1 MRAVRGALRGGQPFI
16 GQAWCTGVVAL
27 TRTELARRLPVEG
40 GWPAWA
46 TEAVYDIGRHP
57 QAEGAGSPAAGG
69 NCQVY
74 AYAVLGLFGR
84 RVPPHRSSELWADR
98 DFIHVSKQEAEGLD
112 LVLFNRTADSWGAH
126 VAVVVG
132 GGLLHLSQEVGT
144 PAIWVWEDFAA
155 RERYRK
161 VVGLVRVPRS

>member
-1 MRAVRGALRGGQPFI
+1 MTLSD
-16 GQAWCTGVVAL
+16 
-27 TRTELARRLPVEG
+27 LARRLPVEG

-46 TEAVYDIGRHP
+46 TEATYDVGNHP
-57 QAEGAGSPAAGG
+57 QVEGSSSPAAGA

-98 DFIHVSKQEAEGLD
+98 DFAHVSKQEAEDLD

-126 VAVVVG
+126 IAIFVG
-132 GGLLHLSQEVGT
+132 GGLLHLSQEVGS
-144 PAIWVWEDFAA
+144 PAVWGWEDFAV
-155 RERYRK
+155 RERYRE
-161 VVGLVRVPRS
+161 VVGLIRVPGS